1 MFILYCENSE
11 KYEFMKGSFGKHK
24 VNDVNKTS
32 ITDFLKERNYIFNLK
47 VSLLIDEIVLLK
59 IKKLL

>member
-1 MFILYCENSE
+1 
-11 KYEFMKGSFGKHK
+11 MKGSFGKHK

-32 ITDFLKERNYIFNLK
+32 ITDFLKEQNYIFNLK